1 MLKVPVIVALGVAAV
16 AAQAP
21 SSKAPA
27 GDSALVLQLPGNVPL
42 EIVRHAPAKSDGII
56 GVRLAMNAVAR

>member
-1 MLKVPVIVALGVAAV
+1 VAAV